1 MANNKTARASARET
15 YSFSVILLILF
26 MLSASHILLYDYLGV
41 RLLAQIL
48 FGGAIIVLLGP
59 AALRQSYYL
68 NKYGPLAILCLVY
81 LFFEI
86 VWRQEIK
93 NIAGYAG
100 AFFLIMAISSFSA
113 FKLECFSKTILFI
126 LLAFTLLAS
135 VQVVWIFID
144 PTLARYLIKSIDGG
158 YYGLISI
165 RHPIEWL
172 GNADSTATLF
182 GIRYPR
188 FSSYIDQA
196 SAMPA
201 YFLLPS
207 SIILISHIK
216 HRNLAYIPIIFSAMS
231 MGGGVIFCLITS
243 GVIYLLCRR
252 LPRLFLTALPFVMLI
267 SFLLIIVLI
276 FSDAV
281 HGDQLFESRE
291 TNHQFV
297 NYLASRAGSG
307 LARVTIII
315 DAIESIISS
324 PVFGIE
330 NSTDERFGSLILTS
344 GQRAGFLGMIV
355 AILAF
360 AMLFRNI
367 ASAMHSVRGDAHT
380 IYGLALLYAAA
391 AQAMIYNDY
400 GFSKFWGLTMFSVA
414 YVMLQKLPHLRAPSQ
429 ASLSKN

>member
-1 MANNKTARASARET
+1 MVNNEAARTPAIRT
-15 YSFSVILLILF
+15 HSFSVILLVLF

-48 FGGAIIVLLGP
+48 FGGAIVVLFGP
-59 AALRQSYYL
+59 AVLRQSYYL
-68 NKYGPLAILCLVY
+68 NNYGPLAILCLVY
-81 LFFEI
+81 IFFEI
-86 VWRQEIK
+86 VWRQEVK
-93 NIAGYAG
+93 NVAGYAG
-100 AFFLIMAISSFSA
+100 AFFLIMAVSSFST
-113 FKLECFSKTILFI
+113 FKLEYFSRILLFI
-126 LLAFTLLAS
+126 LLSFSLAAF
-135 VQVVWIFID
+135 VQVVIIFID
-144 PTLARYLIKSIDGG
+144 PTLTAYIIKSIDTG
-158 YYGLISI
+158 YYGKISI

-172 GNADSTATLF
+172 GNADSIAWLF
-182 GIRYPR
+182 GIGYPR

-207 SIILISHIK
+207 AIILISHIK
-216 HRNLAYIPIIFSAMS
+216 HRNLAYIPIIFSVVS

-267 SFLLIIVLI
+267 SFLLIIVLL

-281 HGDQLFESRE
+281 HGDQLFESSK
-291 TNHQFV
+291 TNHPFV
-297 NYLASRAGSG
+297 NYLAGRAVSG

-315 DAIESIISS
+315 EGIESIISS

-330 NSTDERFGSLILTS
+330 NSTEKFGSLILTS

-380 IYGLALLYAAA
+380 IYGLALLYAVA

>member
-86 VWRQEIK
+86 VWRHEIK
-93 NIAGYAG
+93 NIAGYAA
-100 AFFLIMAISSFSA
+100 AFFLIMAISSFNA

-126 LLAFTLLAS
+126 LLSFTLLAS
-135 VQVVWIFID
+135 VQVVWLFID
-144 PTLARYLIKSIDGG
+144 PTLAKYIIKSIDSG
-158 YYGLISI
+158 YYGLMSI

-182 GIRYPR
+182 GIGYPR

-216 HRNLAYIPIIFSAMS
+216 HRNLAYIPIIFSVMS

-243 GVIYLLCRR
+243 GVMYLLCRR
-252 LPRLFLTALPFVMLI
+252 LPRLFLTALPFVVLI
-267 SFLLIIVLI
+267 SFLLIIVSI

-281 HGDQLFESRE
+281 HGDQLFESSK
-291 TNHQFV
+291 TNHPFV
-297 NYLASRAGSG
+297 NYAVGRAGSG

-315 DAIESIISS
+315 EAIESIISS

-330 NSTDERFGSLILTS
+330 NSTEKFGSLILTS

-380 IYGLALLYAAA
+380 IYGLALLYAVA